1 MADRALVEQAAADII
16 AAVTAE
22 FPGTTFE
29 LDFDTPRDDYE
40 DAFLWL
46 TPDDPDPENLNEVW
60 AYAIKLV
67 QDVYDEKDVYL
78 VARVRGGVII
88 RERDYES
95 E

>member
-1 MADRALVEQAAADII
+1 VADRALVEQAANDII

-22 FPGTTFE
+22 FAGTSFE
-29 LDFDTPRDDYE
+29 LDFETQRDDYE

-46 TPDDPDPENLNEVW
+46 TPADSDPERVNEVW

-67 QDVYDEKDVYL
+67 QDVYNEKDVYL
-78 VARVRGGVII
+78 VARVRGSVVIRD
-88 RERDYES
+88 REYET